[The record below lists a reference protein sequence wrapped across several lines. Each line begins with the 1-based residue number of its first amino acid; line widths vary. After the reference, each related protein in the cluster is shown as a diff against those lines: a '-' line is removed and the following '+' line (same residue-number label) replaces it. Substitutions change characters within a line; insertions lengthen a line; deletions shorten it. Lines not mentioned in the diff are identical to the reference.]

1 MNTYRVELL
10 VRQILNGKVVALYVR
25 DDLELPFVPTIGMQ
39 FKQGTST
46 WLWET
51 DDGELMPAIETVTYD
66 FDEETIVCLFTVEK
80 PLKASFWTKI
90 EGADIEKSTY
100 PAYYRPRS

>member
-10 VRQILNGKVVALYVR
+10 VRQVVKGEVVALYVS
-25 DDLELPFVPTIGMQ
+25 DDLELPFVPSVGMR
-39 FKQGTST
+39 FKQGNST

-51 DDGELMPAIETVTYD
+51 DEGELLPAIEAVTYD
-66 FDEETIVCLFTVEK
+66 LDEKTLVCLFTVEK
-80 PLKASFWTKI
+80 ALNASFWTKI

-100 PAYYRPRS
+100 PAYYQARS

>member
-10 VRQILNGKVVALYVR
+10 VRQVVSGKVVALYVS
-25 DDLELPFVPTIGMQ
+25 DDLELPFVPSVGMQ
-39 FKQGTST
+39 FKQGNST

-51 DDGELMPAIETVTYD
+51 DEGELMPAIETVTYD
-66 FDEETIVCLFTVEK
+66 LDEKTLVCLFTVEQ
-80 PLKASFWTKI
+80 PLNASFWTKI

-100 PAYYRPRS
+100 PAYYQARG